1 MEARAGWSGVLGTW
15 RMELSISRRGAI
27 SAAAA
32 AAAAAADSAGD
43 GDWSARMRCWEE
55 SK

>member
-1 MEARAGWSGVLGTW
+1 MEHLASAV
-15 RMELSISRRGAI
+15 I

-32 AAAAAADSAGD
+32 AADSGGD
-43 GDWSARMRCWEE
+43 GDWLTRMRCWEE

>member
-1 MEARAGWSGVLGTW
+1 MTRWSAVGTW
-15 RMELSISRRGAI
+15 RMEHLASGAV

-32 AAAAAADSAGD
+32 AVAAVAAAADSGGD
-43 GDWSARMRCWEE
+43 DDWLAWMRCWEE